1 VIVIVMISDD
11 EINEILKQVKWQID
25 QVEELAKIDG
35 VDKKTIYILLGKC
48 FGKIEVLKEYRNRL

>member
-1 VIVIVMISDD
+1 MISDD

>member
-1 VIVIVMISDD
+1 MIVIAMISDSHI
-11 EINEILKQVKWQID
+11 ELLLKQVKWQID
-25 QVEELAKIDG
+25 QVEALSKIDG

>member
-1 VIVIVMISDD
+1 MISDSHI
-11 EINEILKQVKWQID
+11 ELLLKQVKWQID
-25 QVEELAKIDG
+25 QVEALSKIDG